1 MKLVERM
8 ARALAIEDSG
18 PDDSALFLV
27 RWGDYEEEY
36 MQKARAALESIRG
49 ALKQIIMDEEPYAG
63 PYVHDICR
71 RIDDEF
77 DRGYE

>member
-1 MKLVERM
+1 VKLVERV
-8 ARALAIEDSG
+8 ARALAVEDSG
-18 PDDSALFLV
+18 AEDSALFLV

-49 ALKQIIMDEEPYAG
+49 AVKQIVLDEESYAG

-77 DRGYE
+77 DKGYE